1 MEFTLIEG
9 TSEDDSRIS
18 DETFKG
24 KNLFGKPLNEKFML
38 YEGNDLV
45 APGSGADWI
54 DGGAGIDT
62 ISYFF
67 FSVPVNIDLQQGTVG
82 GMLGPDT
89 LVGIE
94 GVLGSKSTD
103 TIVGSKVN
111 NFIVAADGNDTI
123 YGSLGNDTL
132 NGSATNSV
140 DAPGDVIN
148 YEKLKV
154 DVKVD
159 LSLNQ
164 AQKIGL
170 NSTDQLSNFEY
181 VYGSQFNDKLIGDSK
196 DNLLV
201 GNDGKDS
208 LTGGDGND
216 SLVGYGISDYGS
228 QEIDTLTGGAGAD
241 QFILNWYN
249 NQVPYNSNTNSDF
262 IPITTTQLQ
271 EILPGATTEN
281 INKYASLL
289 NQFMRK
295 FNINTPLRQSA
306 FLAQIAVESKLLKAT
321 EEDLVYK
328 SGNVPNILAGLFGV
342 FEKSAENAKEFL
354 HSIGN
359 KDEIVTTRK
368 EEEALANKVY
378 GGRNGN
384 GSEASGDG
392 WKFRGRG
399 LIQVTGRGNYVQV
412 QKRLNAKG
420 INNNLVQDIDKS
432 NPNNL
437 TPELD
442 VAVSTAFWDINNLNL
457 LADQGKFREL
467 TQKVNKKLEA
477 YEKRLNYY
485 NKAKKV
491 LLADQDYALIQDFN
505 PVEDSII
512 LPGSSSNYL
521 LSKVATGYQVLL
533 DDGIQGLTG
542 GDKLIALVQGS
553 TQQLNLSSGY
563 FKFT

>member
-1 MEFTLIEG
+1 MTTFKSVVG
-9 TSEDDSRIS
+9 TSGDDSKIS
-18 DETFKG
+18 DETFYG
-24 KNLFGKPLNEKFML
+24 KPSFGTPLNEKFLL
-38 YEGNDLV
+38 YGGNDLV
-45 APGSGADWI
+45 APGGGVDSI

-62 ISYFF
+62 VSYFF

-103 TIVGSKVN
+103 TIVGNQAN
-111 NFIVAADGNDTI
+111 NFITGADSNDTI

-148 YEKLKV
+148 YEKLTV
-154 DVKVD
+154 GVKVD

-170 NSTDQLSNFEY
+170 NLTDKLSNFEY

-196 DNLLV
+196 NNLLV

-208 LTGGDGND
+208 LTGGDGDD

-241 QFILNWYN
+241 KFILNWYN

-262 IPITTTQLQ
+262 ISITTTQLK
-271 EILPGATTEN
+271 EILPGATLKD
-281 INKYASLL
+281 INKYAPIL

-306 FLAQIAVESKLLKAT
+306 FLAQIAVESKQLKDT
-321 EEDLVYK
+321 EEDLIYK
-328 SGNVPNILAGLFGV
+328 SGNVPKRLADLFGV
-342 FEKSAENAKEFL
+342 FKGSAEKAKEFL

-359 KDEIVTTRK
+359 KDEQVTTLE

-378 GGRNGN
+378 RKKNGN
-384 GSEASGDG
+384 EASGDG

-412 QKRLNAKG
+412 QTRLNAKG
-420 INNNLVQDIDKS
+420 INNNLVEDIDQS

-467 TQKVNKKLEA
+467 TQKVNAKLEA
-477 YEKRLNYY
+477 YKERLNYY
-485 NKAKKV
+485 DKAKEV
-491 LLADQDYALIQDFN
+491 LADQDYALIQDFN

-542 GDKLIALVQGS
+542 GEKLIALVQGS

-563 FKFT
+563 FQFT